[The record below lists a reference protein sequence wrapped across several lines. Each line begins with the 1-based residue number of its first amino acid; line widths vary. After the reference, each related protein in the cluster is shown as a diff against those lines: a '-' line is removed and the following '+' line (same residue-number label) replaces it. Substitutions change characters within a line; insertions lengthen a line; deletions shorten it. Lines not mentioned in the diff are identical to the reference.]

1 MNSLGKLQRDLQ
13 SRGTPLL
20 VVETLVV
27 ILNNMA
33 AFFGNLLT
41 LIVVLRSPRLRTIPN
56 KFITSL
62 AMSDISMAIP
72 AVILTTAVLV
82 KSDWPFDHATCQFQG
97 YYGITLAFASSETLA
112 LMSLNRYYRIV
123 KPNHYR
129 RVFTERRTSL
139 MILAAWLIASLVQI
153 PYVASGHRYLF
164 HPGKIFCN
172 QDGKKPFSTILVS
185 VFGGIPMSIISFCS
199 FKVFRSVRAHTKTR
213 FRDVDSTRVNVEDI
227 KVSRTLLVMVLAYVI
242 CFSPVIVIE
251 AIDFLSHG
259 SFLPRQVYLF
269 YTIAAT
275 MSSSVNPI
283 IYGAMNRAFR
293 QEYKRLLRLDR
304 MFRVAPMIAGPTTRF
319 LVNQLGNPPGRT
331 AQSPLATNN
340 AELTGPCIINVTA
353 NTYDRELQVI
363 G

>member
-1 MNSLGKLQRDLQ
+1 MDGLEKLESDLQ
-13 SRGTPLL
+13 SRSTPLL
-20 VVETLVV
+20 ALETLIVL
-27 ILNNMA
+27 LNNMV

-56 KFITSL
+56 KFVISL
-62 AMSDISMAIP
+62 AISDILMAIP
-72 AVILTTAVLV
+72 SVFLSTSVLV
-82 KSDWPFDHATCQFQG
+82 ISDWPFDQATCQFQG

-123 KPNHYR
+123 KPNRYR
-129 RVFTERRTSL
+129 RAFTERRTSL
-139 MILAAWLIASLVQI
+139 MILAAWLIATLVQI

-172 QDGKKPFSTILVS
+172 QDGKEPFSTILVT

-199 FKVFRSVRAHTKTR
+199 FKVFRSVRTHTKTR
-213 FRDVDSTRVNVEDI
+213 FRHVHSTRVNVEDI
-227 KVSRTLLVMVLAYVI
+227 KVSRILLVMVLAYVI

-251 AIDFLSHG
+251 AIDFFSNG

-319 LVNQLGNPPGRT
+319 LVNQLGNPPART
-331 AQSPLATNN
+331 AHSPLATNN
-340 AELTGPCIINVTA
+340 VELTRPCNINVTY
-353 NTYDRELQVI
+353 TGDRELQVI